1 MSLKSASE
9 RHTAGNVKRGP
20 TTMDDQSLL
29 THERAFEQWRI
40 AVNVV
45 QRLREAGI
53 SCELRDACQTR
64 N

>member
-1 MSLKSASE
+1 MSLLSAIK
-9 RHTAGNVKRGP
+9 RTANHVKRGP
-20 TTMDDQSLL
+20 TTTDDQSQLA
-29 THERAFEQWRI
+29 HERDFEQWRI

-53 SCELRDACQTR
+53 SCELNDIQQMR